1 MPVACETPIEYVRLM
16 SGDESL
22 LALGDQEF
30 EAIVAEAYRLRRT
43 GDVLSL
49 ATSALAHST
58 LVEPCFLVGE
68 PVTTDV
74 RGRAMQSLLQWAA
87 ERLQPGGSH
96 SWTATHW
103 RSYNILMSLFIH
115 GKRVSELA
123 ELMAISEQTLYQL
136 RGQAIAGA
144 ARVLREELRH
154 PADAAGR
161 RVASLANRYA
171 RHSPDEQKLLRLV
184 AVFEHQIPASL
195 LYTLGEEAGV
205 ADVQACVRG
214 LVSANLLVSTDQGTD
229 FLARPDMRQYLLS
242 LLLPEERRR
251 WHYAAGEHYRA
262 QDMFLDAAG
271 HFRLAGAHE
280 SAAQAIIDHWRDIL
294 DNLQIEELRDCLRE
308 FRQKD
313 VSPLAWARLKIIA
326 GEVAEALDDVDTALA
341 EYQQALGATDPH
353 TKALAYYRRAKV
365 LELKDIDESLAHY
378 GYGIQFLTERSPR
391 DPLLTR
397 MYIDMAWIF
406 IQERQDFAKAEANLN
421 YAERHCDSADRET
434 WADLHNAWG
443 ELFYRRG
450 DLGAAIEHHW
460 QGWLAAKEINN
471 AERQMRAAHNLGQ
484 IYVELGKYDQGL
496 DYLQEG
502 KQLAVKAGNRKL
514 EAVCERSIGV
524 CRFWLRDY
532 AGAIECYR
540 RARDIFVEMKNDNW
554 LAHTCCDL
562 AEAHAELGDVAESR
576 RYHAEGRRIAESLG
590 GERLLG
596 EFDALARKY
605 PALSEQAGQLSER
618 QLKALEF
625 ARASGAVTNRDYQ
638 RITGMSQ
645 KQTVRDLTDLVHRG
659 LLVRVGNG
667 RATRYIVSPGHAL
680 PQDVRPESAGG

>member
-1 MPVACETPIEYVRLM
+1 M
-16 SGDESL
+16 SSDESL

-30 EAIVAEAYRLRRT
+30 EAIVAEAYRLYRN

-58 LVEPCFLVGE
+58 LVEPCFLAGE

-87 ERLQPGGSH
+87 EKLQPDGSH
-96 SWTATHW
+96 SWTATQW
-103 RSYNILMSLFIH
+103 RSYNILMSLFVR

-123 ELMAISEQTLYQL
+123 EQMAISEQTLYQL
-136 RGQAIAGA
+136 RAQAIAAA
-144 ARVLREELRH
+144 ARVMREELRQ
-154 PADAAGR
+154 PADVAGR
-161 RVASLANRYA
+161 RAVFLANRYA
-171 RHSPDEQKLLRLV
+171 RHSADEQKVLRLV
-184 AVFEHQIPASL
+184 AVFEHQMPAGL
-195 LYTLGEEAGV
+195 LYTLGREAGI

-214 LVSANLLVSTDQGTD
+214 LVAANLLVSSDQGTD

-242 LLLPEERRR
+242 LLLPDERRR
-251 WHYAAGEHYRA
+251 WHFAAGGHYQA
-262 QDMFLDAAG
+262 QGIFLDAVG

-280 SAAQAIIDHWRDIL
+280 SAAQVIIDHWRDIV

-308 FRQKD
+308 FRPKD
-313 VSPLAWARLKIIA
+313 VSGLAWARLKIIA
-326 GEVAEALDDVDTALA
+326 GEIAEALDDVDTALA
-341 EYQQALGATDPH
+341 EYQQALSATDAR
-353 TKALAYYRRAKV
+353 TKALAYYRRAKA
-365 LELKDIDESLAHY
+365 LEMKDIDESLAHY
-378 GYGIQFLTERSPR
+378 DYGIRFLTERSPR
-391 DPLLTR
+391 DPLLIR
-397 MYIDMAWIF
+397 MHIDMAWIF
-406 IQERQDFAKAEANLN
+406 IQERQDLAKAEANLI
-421 YAERHCDSADRET
+421 YAEQHCQSADRET

-443 ELFYRRG
+443 ELCYRRG
-450 DLGAAIEHHW
+450 DLEQAIEHHW

-484 IYVELGKYDQGL
+484 IYVEMGKYDQGL

-540 RARDIFVEMKNDNW
+540 RAHDIFVEMKNQNW
-554 LAHTCCDL
+554 LAHTCCDI
-562 AEAHAELGDVAESR
+562 AEAYAEMGNVAESR
-576 RYHAEGRRIAESLG
+576 RYHAEGRQIAEALG

-596 EFDALARKY
+596 EFDALMRKY

-638 RITGMSQ
+638 RLTGMSQ
-645 KQTVRDLTDLVHRG
+645 KQTVRDLTDLVRQG
-659 LLVRVGNG
+659 LLVRVGSG
-667 RATRYIVSPGHAL
+667 RATRYVVP
-680 PQDVRPESAGG
+680 R